1 MTERMWRVV
10 AVYRVVTMIYA
21 AALIIRD
28 HDQYAHPAGGIA
40 ILAVIIFWT
49 SVTVVAYSRPG
60 GRQRW
65 LIVADVIVTAALVYS
80 TRWVDTPSRIAHGF
94 PTLPSFWAAS
104 PVLACAVAFG
114 PWVGITAALV
124 ISGSDYAERP
134 QLSLENPFSNIVLLL
149 IAGGIGGYIVR
160 LGLQAEEAV
169 ARVARK
175 EAAIAERERLA
186 RDIHDSVLQV
196 LTRVSSRGRALGG
209 EAAELG
215 HMAAEQES
223 ALRRLIT
230 GTAPGPTASLAGI
243 PGTDALR
250 LATPEGGAAGMATA
264 SGATADPTLTTASTA
279 NGEAHTEPTDPM
291 LTTADSE
298 DGGARTERG
307 TRAPETVATGSLPG
321 SAGTGGASVAYG
333 TSWSGGTGGTG
344 VSGAIADEAAGAVA
358 GGRAISPG
366 IARKHRSV
374 RGLWATRGLQPG
386 RRLGKA
392 GLAQAA
398 GSRDTAKAART
409 EGSDEAA
416 GTRGT
421 STPATAEA
429 GGTRDTAE
437 AARTEGSNEA
447 AGAGGTARGT
457 GTQATAE
464 AAGTRGTARGTSTPA
479 TAEAA
484 GTRGTARGTGT
495 PATAEAASTRD
506 TAKGT
511 AGKGSARG
519 TSNKRTGTKTAGIR
533 ARAAKAAVQLDGTDQ
548 PVDLRELIERFADPQ
563 VTVSCPASP
572 VPLPTSAAGALSGA
586 TAAALDNV
594 RQHAGADAHAWVLV
608 EDTGETVQVSIRDN
622 GTGFADGRLA
632 KAAAA
637 GRLGVSHSIIGRLR
651 EVGGTAW
658 VTSAPGQGTEVEL
671 AVPRTAQRTG
681 PSGPRPHRGRSSDL
695 A

>member
-21 AALIIRD
+21 AVLIIRD
-28 HDQYAHPAGGIA
+28 HDQYTHPAGGIA

-65 LIVADVIVTAALVYS
+65 LIVADVIITAALVYS
-80 TRWVDTPSRIAHGF
+80 TRWVDTPSRIAHGS

-114 PWVGITAALV
+114 PWLGMTAALV
-124 ISGSDYAERP
+124 IAGSDYAERP
-134 QLSLENPFSNIVLLL
+134 QLSLENPFSNVVLLL

-243 PGTDALR
+243 PGADALR
-250 LATPEGGAAGMATA
+250 PATPEGGAAGMATA

-291 LTTADSE
+291 LTTVDSE
-298 DGGARTERG
+298 DGGARTESG
-307 TRAPETVATGSLPG
+307 TSAPETVATGSLAG
-321 SAGTGGASVAYG
+321 SAGTGGTIVAYG
-333 TSWSGGTGGTG
+333 TSRTGGTG
-344 VSGAIADEAAGAVA
+344 VVGAIADEAAGAVA

-366 IARKHRSV
+366 PARKHRSV
-374 RGLWATRGLQPG
+374 RGLWATRSLQPG

-398 GSRDTAKAART
+398 GSRDTA
-409 EGSDEAA
+409 
-416 GTRGT
+416 
-421 STPATAEA
+421 
-429 GGTRDTAE
+429 E
-437 AARTEGSNEA
+437 AARTEGS
-447 AGAGGTARGT
+447 
-457 GTQATAE
+457 E
-464 AAGTRGTARGTSTPA
+464 AAGTG
-479 TAEAA
+479 
-484 GTRGTARGTGT
+484 GTARGTGT
-495 PATAEAASTRD
+495 PATDEAAGAGGGTQATTEAASTRGTVKG
-506 TAKGT
+506 TAKG
-511 AGKGSARG
+511 SASG
-519 TSNKRTGTKTAGIR
+519 TSNKRTGTKTAGIK

-572 VPLPTSAAGALSGA
+572 VPLPASAAGALSGA

-608 EDTGETVQVSIRDN
+608 EDAGETVQVSIRDN

-637 GRLGVSHSIIGRLR
+637 GRLGVSHSIVGRLR

>member
-114 PWVGITAALV
+114 PWMGITAALV

-243 PGTDALR
+243 ARGDGPSPGS
-250 LATPEGGAAGMATA
+250 PEDGAAGVPTA
-264 SGATADPTLTTASTA
+264 SSATADRTLTTASSGDGGA
-279 NGEAHTEPTDPM
+279 LAEPTDPT
-291 LTTADSE
+291 LIAASHG
-298 DGGARTERG
+298 DGGAPPSTGQAHPRTSSQAALP
-307 TRAPETVATGSLPG
+307 TR
-321 SAGTGGASVAYG
+321 
-333 TSWSGGTGGTG
+333 
-344 VSGAIADEAAGAVA
+344 
-358 GGRAISPG
+358 
-366 IARKHRSV
+366 
-374 RGLWATRGLQPG
+374 
-386 RRLGKA
+386 A
-392 GLAQAA
+392 GLAALVRLMGRSGLVGPAWHRSPPMRPSARSQAA
-398 GSRDTAKAART
+398 A
-409 EGSDEAA
+409 
-416 GTRGT
+416 
-421 STPATAEA
+421 
-429 GGTRDTAE
+429 
-437 AARTEGSNEA
+437 
-447 AGAGGTARGT
+447 
-457 GTQATAE
+457 
-464 AAGTRGTARGTSTPA
+464 
-479 TAEAA
+479 
-484 GTRGTARGTGT
+484 
-495 PATAEAASTRD
+495 
-506 TAKGT
+506 
-511 AGKGSARG
+511 
-519 TSNKRTGTKTAGIR
+519 
-533 ARAAKAAVQLDGTDQ
+533 
-548 PVDLRELIERFADPQ
+548 
-563 VTVSCPASP
+563 
-572 VPLPTSAAGALSGA
+572 
-586 TAAALDNV
+586 
-594 RQHAGADAHAWVLV
+594 
-608 EDTGETVQVSIRDN
+608 
-622 GTGFADGRLA
+622 
-632 KAAAA
+632 
-637 GRLGVSHSIIGRLR
+637 
-651 EVGGTAW
+651 
-658 VTSAPGQGTEVEL
+658 
-671 AVPRTAQRTG
+671 
-681 PSGPRPHRGRSSDL
+681 
-695 A
+695 

>member
-21 AALIIRD
+21 AILIIRD

-80 TRWVDTPSRIAHGF
+80 TRWVDTASRIAHGF

-124 ISGSDYAERP
+124 ISGADYAERP

-243 PGTDALR
+243 PGGHALSPGS
-250 LATPEGGAAGMATA
+250 PEDGGAGVPTA
-264 SGATADPTLTTASTA
+264 SSATADRTLTTARSGDA
-279 NGEAHTEPTDPM
+279 GAHTELTDPK
-291 LTTADSE
+291 LTTANSE
-298 DGGARTERG
+298 GTGARTAGR
-307 TRAPETVATGSLPG
+307 TSAPGVVAAGSIAG
-321 SAGTGGASVAYG
+321 SGG
-333 TSWSGGTGGTG
+333 TSGTSKAGGSSWTGGTG
-344 VSGAIADEAAGAVA
+344 VAPVAADAAAGPVA

-366 IARKHRSV
+366 PARSLRPARS
-374 RGLWATRGLQPG
+374 LWPG
-386 RRLGKA
+386 RRPGKA
-392 GLAQAA
+392 G
-398 GSRDTAKAART
+398 TA
-409 EGSDEAA
+409 EAA
-416 GTRGT
+416 GTEG
-421 STPATAEA
+421 
-429 GGTRDTAE
+429 TAE
-437 AARTEGSNEA
+437 AAGTKGTARS
-447 AGAGGTARGT
+447 AGTKLTARGT
-457 GTQATAE
+457 GT
-464 AAGTRGTARGTSTPA
+464 
-479 TAEAA
+479 
-484 GTRGTARGTGT
+484 
-495 PATAEAASTRD
+495 
-506 TAKGT
+506 
-511 AGKGSARG
+511 
-519 TSNKRTGTKTAGIR
+519 KRTGTKATGAK
-533 ARAAKAAVQLDGTDQ
+533 ARAAKATTESDGTDQ
-548 PVDLRELIERFADPQ
+548 PVDLRELIERFNDLQ

-572 VPLPTSAAGALSGA
+572 VPLPPSAAAALSGA

-594 RQHAGADAHAWVLV
+594 RHHAGADAHAWVLV
-608 EDTGETVQVSIRDN
+608 EDAGETVQVSIRDN

-632 KAAAA
+632 KAIAA
-637 GRLGVSHSIIGRLR
+637 GRLGVSHSIVGRLR

-681 PSGPRPHRGRSSDL
+681 PSGPRSHRGRSSDL

>member
-1 MTERMWRVV
+1 RAVERNVTNMTERMWRVV

-21 AALIIRD
+21 AVLIIRD

-65 LIVADVIVTAALVYS
+65 LIVADVIVTAGLVYS

-124 ISGSDYAERP
+124 ISGSDYVERP

-169 ARVARK
+169 ARVARQQ
-175 EAAIAERERLA
+175 AAIAERERLA

-223 ALRRLIT
+223 ALRRLIS
-230 GTAPGPTASLAGI
+230 GTAPGPTASLAGV
-243 PGTDALR
+243 PGAEAMSPASPASEAAR
-250 LATPEGGAAGMATA
+250 IATVSSSAVDQTLSTAGLGDEGARAGGA
-264 SGATADPTLTTASTA
+264 SGAGMTDLAPVTA
-279 NGEAHTEPTDPM
+279 NA
-291 LTTADSE
+291 
-298 DGGARTERG
+298 
-307 TRAPETVATGSLPG
+307 
-321 SAGTGGASVAYG
+321 
-333 TSWSGGTGGTG
+333 
-344 VSGAIADEAAGAVA
+344 AAGPAP
-358 GGRAISPG
+358 GGLATSPG
-366 IARKHRSV
+366 
-374 RGLWATRGLQPG
+374 PG
-386 RRLGKA
+386 RSLWPARRPGKA
-392 GLAQAA
+392 G
-398 GSRDTAKAART
+398 TAKAA
-409 EGSDEAA
+409 DAMAA
-416 GTRGT
+416 
-421 STPATAEA
+421 
-429 GGTRDTAE
+429 DTM
-437 AARTEGSNEA
+437 
-447 AGAGGTARGT
+447 GT
-457 GTQATAE
+457 GT
-464 AAGTRGTARGTSTPA
+464 TSTRTKGA
-479 TAEAA
+479 
-484 GTRGTARGTGT
+484 
-495 PATAEAASTRD
+495 D
-506 TAKGT
+506 TKT
-511 AGKGSARG
+511 
-519 TSNKRTGTKTAGIR
+519 TGTKTTGTKTTGTR
-533 ARAAKAAVQLDGTDQ
+533 ARAAKAAPKPDGADQ
-548 PVDLRELIERFADPQ
+548 PVDLRELIEPFGDPE
-563 VTVSCPASP
+563 VTVSCPASA
-572 VPLPTSAAGALSGA
+572 VPLPASAATALSGA

-608 EDTGETVQVSIRDN
+608 EDVGETVRVSVRDN
-622 GTGFADGRLA
+622 GIGFADGRLA
-632 KAAAA
+632 KATAA
-637 GRLGVSHSIIGRLR
+637 GRLGVSHSIVGRLR

-671 AVPRTAQRTG
+671 AVPRTG